1 MSQLINV
8 KLLLARY
15 ADVPWIGHQIVDI
28 ALCHS
33 SLQRIILLRNSAVQ
47 FYSKHKDSRI
57 KLVFPFQKVFVPDD
71 PPVVKNDPVGFIFQD
86 RRIPLDFTRQYDV
99 RHLDLQFKC
108 WKLQSLVKLLSAM
121 PLLITLKVKGYSCC
135 NEIYGWLCI
144 NVWDEI
150 LQKLNALQEVDI
162 DICLAIHFSLR
173 EKSAATFNKL
183 AVQKIQTC
191 KRINLTA
198 GKRTQNP
205 GAGCVQISASRN
217 MD

>member
-15 ADVPWIGHQIVDI
+15 ADVHWIGHRIVDI

-33 SLQRIILLRNSAVQ
+33 SLQRIILLRNSDLQ
-47 FYSKHKDSRI
+47 FYSKHKDSRF

-71 PPVVKNDPVGFIFQD
+71 PPDGISDPVGFIFQD

-99 RHLDLQFKC
+99 RHLDLQFQC

-135 NEIYGWLCI
+135 NEMYGWFCI
-144 NVWDEI
+144 DVWDEM
-150 LQKLNALQEVDI
+150 LQKLTALQGVDI
-162 DICLAIHFSLR
+162 DICLAIPFSSR
-173 EKSAATFNKL
+173 EKSSATFNKL
-183 AVQKIQTC
+183 AAEKIQTC

-198 GKRTQNP
+198 ERRAKKP
-205 GAGCVQISASRN
+205 GAGCVQISASCN

>member
-15 ADVPWIGHQIVDI
+15 SDVPWIGRQIVDI
-28 ALCHS
+28 ALSHS
-33 SLQRIILLRNSAVQ
+33 SLQRIILLRNSDLQ
-47 FYSKHKDSRI
+47 FYSKHKGSRI

-71 PPVVKNDPVGFIFQD
+71 PPDGKSDRVGFMLQD

-99 RHLDLQFKC
+99 RHLDLQFQC

-144 NVWDEI
+144 DVWDEM
-150 LQKLNALQEVDI
+150 LQKLKALQGVNI
-162 DICLAIHFSLR
+162 DICLAIRFSSR
-173 EKSAATFNKL
+173 QRSAATFNTL
-183 AVQKIQTC
+183 AAEKFETC

-198 GKRTQNP
+198 GERTKQP
-205 GAGCVQISASRN
+205 GVGCVQISALCN